1 MIGKIRVLDLFSGI
15 GGFSLG
21 LERAGMKTVAFVEID
36 EFCQKVLKKHWPDIP
51 IFSDI
56 RNFGKEVLNE
66 KVDVICGGFP
76 CQPFSVAGKRG
87 GRKDNR
93 YLWNEMFRVIQEFK
107 PTWVIA
113 ENVHGILSI
122 EQGIVFEQ
130 VCLDLE
136 SENYEVQSFIIPA
149 CAVNAP
155 HRRYRVWIIANSE
168 RMGWEKRPWKDIQFK
183 EQIPKRQNIRN
194 IDTERFTNAWEGT
207 WFEVTTKLCR
217 VGDGVS
223 NRMDRLRCLGNAVVP
238 QIVEIIGRVIT
249 EIENNK

>member
-1 MIGKIRVLDLFSGI
+1 MFRVLDLFSGI

-56 RNFGKEVLNE
+56 RNFAKEVLNE

-76 CQPFSVAGKRG
+76 CQPFSIAGKRN

-113 ENVHGILSI
+113 ENVHGILSV
-122 EQGIVFEQ
+122 EQGMVFEQ

-136 SENYEVQSFIIPA
+136 SENYEVQSFVIPA

-155 HRRYRVWIIANSE
+155 HRRDRVWIIANSDSTGLE
-168 RMGWEKRPWKDIQFK
+168 GHGEFRKRSRKQF
-183 EQIPKRQNIRN
+183 
-194 IDTERFTNAWEGT
+194 
-207 WFEVTTKLCR
+207 
-217 VGDGVS
+217 
-223 NRMDRLRCLGNAVVP
+223 
-238 QIVEIIGRVIT
+238 IT
-249 EIENNK
+249 EGAWKEAWIE